1 MTQGLPPTVEQAV
14 LAFEH
19 GIAEASGAELTTIIG
34 ELEQL
39 KAAAWARLVT
49 PASNGKAQAGPSG
62 ENGKLLTPEEAAELL
77 SVKVSWLYHNW
88 RGLPFARK
96 LSRKAL
102 RFNESGL
109 HRWQA
114 TRKG

>member
-1 MTQGLPPTVEQAV
+1 MRQELSSQTEQL
-14 LAFEH
+14 LAAFNKS
-19 GIAEASGAELTTIIG
+19 IAETSAPELAAIMG

-39 KAAAWARLVT
+39 KAAALMRLVT
-49 PASNGKAQAGPSG
+49 LASNGEAQPGPSR